1 MGFFLDSIL
10 GICVLILI
18 LMAMHRIEH
27 NKDKIKEIHYIVDK
41 YDDFHLRI
49 KRLERAVIDLN
60 EDKIKR
66 ENK

>member
-1 MGFFLDSIL
+1 MSFLE
-10 GICVLILI
+10 LILEIGFLIVI
-18 LMAMHRIEH
+18 LMAMHRIEV

-66 ENK
+66 RK

>member
-1 MGFFLDSIL
+1 MGFLD
-10 GICVLILI
+10 LILQIGILIVI
-18 LMAMHRIEH
+18 LMAMYRIED

>member
-1 MGFFLDSIL
+1 MGFLD
-10 GICVLILI
+10 LILQIGILIVI
-18 LMAMHRIEH
+18 LMAMYRIED

-66 ENK
+66 RK

>member
-1 MGFFLDSIL
+1 MGFLDIIL
-10 GICVLILI
+10 EIVILI
-18 LMAMHRIEH
+18 VIFMVMHRIED

-41 YDDFHLRI
+41 YDDFNLRI

-66 ENK
+66 RK

>member
-1 MGFFLDSIL
+1 MSFLDIIL
-10 GICVLILI
+10 QIGILI
-18 LMAMHRIEH
+18 AILMVMYRIED